1 MIKIIRQAGS
11 AAVMIG
17 GLALGMTQFAWAESL
32 YEYYTSAS
40 AETLKT
46 ETAEM
51 GKHLTAAFGQ
61 SAISVRQQRIDFAEY
76 YSHLKKLTIYAGRLA
91 GYNEYERDL
100 QFARDNEIFKGLP
113 DKAPATDKGRP
124 QLDRKDFVN
133 KKYVGMKKNVEEEIA
148 TYTDLLKLSLETC
161 ETLIQNDLNGFADN
175 KVYQDRIADFKQ
187 GKDFREYQ
195 ARVPRFAATWPDLAA
210 RISRQLARWDPH
222 PPSPDD
228 PIINTK
234 IAGAL

>member
-1 MIKIIRQAGS
+1 MNRIFRHAGM
-11 AAVMIG
+11 AVAMAG
-17 GLALGMTQFAWAESL
+17 GLALATTQWAGAESL
-32 YEYYTSAS
+32 YEYYAS
-40 AETLKT
+40 VSPETLQT

-51 GKHLTAAFGQ
+51 GKKLTKAFDQ
-61 SAISVRQQRIDFAEY
+61 SAISSRQQRIDFAEY

-91 GYNEYERDL
+91 GYSEYGRDL

-113 DKAPATDKGRP
+113 EKTPGSDNKGV

-133 KKYVGMKKNVEEEIA
+133 KKYTEMKKNVEEEIA
-148 TYTDLLKLSLETC
+148 AYEDLLTLSLEAC

-175 KVYQDRIADFKQ
+175 KVYQDRIAEFKK
-187 GKDFREYQ
+187 GRDFREYQ
-195 ARVPRFAATWPDLAA
+195 ARATRFAATWPELAD
-210 RISRQLARWDPH
+210 RLSRQLSRWDPH

-228 PIINTK
+228 PIIDTK

>member
-1 MIKIIRQAGS
+1 MIKIIRQAG
-11 AAVMIG
+11 AAVILG
-17 GLALGMTQFAWAESL
+17 GLSLVTIHGAWAESL
-32 YEYYTSAS
+32 YEYYVSAS
-40 AETLKT
+40 AETLRT

-51 GKHLTAAFGQ
+51 GKELTAAFGQ
-61 SAISVRQQRIDFAEY
+61 SAISNRQQRIDFAEY
-76 YSHLKKLTIYAGRLA
+76 YSHLKKTAIYAGRLS
-91 GYNEYERDL
+91 GYSEYERDL

-113 DKAPATDKGRP
+113 EKAARDDKGAP

-148 TYTDLLKLSLETC
+148 TYTDLLKLSLEAC

-175 KVYQDRIADFKQ
+175 KVYQERIQDFKQ
-187 GKDFREYQ
+187 GKEFREFQ
-195 ARVPRFAATWPDLAA
+195 ARMPRFAAAWPDLAA

-228 PIINTK
+228 PIIDTK